1 MQPCRDRLALREEVL
16 WWVELA
22 QRNLK
27 RAEDAMGVPDY
38 AEAVF
43 WCHQAVEFA
52 LKAYVLWK
60 GELPVKT
67 HNLLKLVRQAG
78 LEDAFP
84 RHELAELS
92 PYYSISRY
100 PDVFEGVPEVEEETA
115 RRFYDLAST
124 VVEEIKEMVG
134 LGGRGAGRS

>member
-1 MQPCRDRLALREEVL
+1 MREEVL

-27 RAEDAMGVPDY
+27 RAENAMEVPDY

-60 GELPVKT
+60 GELPLKT
-67 HNLLKLVRQAG
+67 HNLARLANQAG
-78 LEDAFP
+78 LGDAFP

-115 RRFYDLAST
+115 RRFYGLASR
-124 VVEEIKEMVG
+124 VVREIKEMMG
-134 LGGRGAGRS
+134 LEGQGAG